1 MNEKEISKILRQY
14 IDDNDENYFYVLN
27 TNDTDIKVT
36 CKNTHNKLIEFLHDE
51 LGIDLET
58 CLLIDRNI
66 DEILNKL
73 EEE

>member
-14 IDDNDENYFYVLN
+14 IDESNNDYFYVLS
-27 TNDTDIKVT
+27 TNDTDIKIT
-36 CKNTHNKLIEFLHDE
+36 HKNTHNKLIEFLHDE
-51 LGIDLET
+51 LEIDLDT
-58 CLLIDRNI
+58 CLKIDRNI